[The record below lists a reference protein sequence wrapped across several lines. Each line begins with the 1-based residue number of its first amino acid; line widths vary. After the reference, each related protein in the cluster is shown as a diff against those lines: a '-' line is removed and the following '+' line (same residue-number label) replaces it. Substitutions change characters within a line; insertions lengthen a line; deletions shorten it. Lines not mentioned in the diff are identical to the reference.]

1 MVEQKELIIH
11 ITDTPDF
18 SATIDALIV
27 NNELFINLFP
37 ETNEN

>member
-11 ITDTPDF
+11 ITDIYDF
-18 SATIDALIV
+18 SATIDALV
-27 NNELFINLFP
+27 EDNELFINLFP